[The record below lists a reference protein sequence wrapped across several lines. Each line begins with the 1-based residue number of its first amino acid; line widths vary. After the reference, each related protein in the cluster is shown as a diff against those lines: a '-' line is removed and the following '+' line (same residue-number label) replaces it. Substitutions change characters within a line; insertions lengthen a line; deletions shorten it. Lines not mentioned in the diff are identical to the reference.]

1 MTTTTVENHEFVKAY
16 CVLTWV
22 PSMTR
27 SGAVWSSFINV
38 CVTCA
43 PFVCGN
49 CAGECRKECRRPCI
63 AFGGGI
69 LSCHWFMLLWMRYF
83 VAWLLL
89 LFPAV
94 IYFISKCRK
103 VNIL

>member
-27 SGAVWSSFINV
+27 SVAVWSSFTNV

-43 PFVCGN
+43 RFVCRI
-49 CAGECRKECRRPCI
+49 CAGECRKGCRRPCI

-69 LSCHWFMLLWMRYF
+69 LSFHWFMLLWMRYF

-89 LFPAV
+89 LLLFFVFRRAV
-94 IYFISKCRK
+94 NK
-103 VNIL
+103 